1 MHDTAPRLGILR
13 LDTTFER
20 IVGDTGN
27 PASWP
32 FPVHIEVVA
41 GAHARPTVEGRI
53 DLAPFVAAMHRCEA
67 AGVSA
72 ITTTCGFL
80 ARQQQALAEAA
91 RVPVATSALLAYPRL
106 RARWAPEPAAR
117 IGILTIS
124 GEAFDAPLSHAAGLD
139 GQAVIVGLPRD
150 GVFAR
155 VFLDGT
161 AAFDARAL
169 AAEIVAVASAA
180 AETQPAI
187 TGWLLECANMPPW
200 RHAIAAA
207 TGRPV
212 YDALS
217 LGLDLV
223 NGVRF

>member
-1 MHDTAPRLGILR
+1 MYETAPRLGILR

-20 IVGDTGN
+20 TVGDAGN

-41 GAHARPTVEGRI
+41 GAQARPTVEGRI

-67 AGVSA
+67 AGVTA
-72 ITTTCGFL
+72 VITTCGFL
-80 ARQQQALAEAA
+80 AREQRALASAS
-91 RVPVATSALLAYPRL
+91 RVPVATSALLAYPML
-106 RARWAPEPAAR
+106 RARWAAEPAAR

-124 GEAFDAPLSHAAGLD
+124 AEAFDAALARAAGLD
-139 GQAVIVGLPRD
+139 AQAIVVGLPHD

-155 VFLDGT
+155 VFLDAT
-161 AAFDARAL
+161 APLDAAAL
-169 AAEIVAVASAA
+169 TAEIVAVACAA
-180 AETQPAI
+180 VEAQPAI
-187 TGWLLECANMPPW
+187 TGWLLECANMPPY
-200 RHAIAAA
+200 RRAIAAA

-223 NGVRF
+223 NGVGF

>member
-1 MHDTAPRLGILR
+1 MHKTAPRLGILR

-20 IVGDTGN
+20 TVGDAGN

-32 FPVHIEVVA
+32 FPVHVEVVA
-41 GAHARPTVEGRI
+41 GAHAHPTVEGRI

-80 ARQQQALAEAA
+80 ARQQGALADAA
-91 RVPVATSALLAYPRL
+91 RVPVATSALLAYPTL
-106 RARWAPEPAAR
+106 RARWAVEPTAR

-124 GEAFDAPLSHAAGLD
+124 AEAFDAALLRAAGLD
-139 GQAVIVGLPRD
+139 GQALIVGLPRD
-150 GVFAR
+150 GAFAR

-161 AAFDARAL
+161 TPLDAAAL
-169 AAEIVAVASAA
+169 VAEIVAVASAA
-180 AETQPAI
+180 VEAQPAI
-187 TGWLLECANMPPW
+187 TGWLLECANMPPY
-200 RHAIAAA
+200 RQAIAAA

-223 NGVRF
+223 NGALF